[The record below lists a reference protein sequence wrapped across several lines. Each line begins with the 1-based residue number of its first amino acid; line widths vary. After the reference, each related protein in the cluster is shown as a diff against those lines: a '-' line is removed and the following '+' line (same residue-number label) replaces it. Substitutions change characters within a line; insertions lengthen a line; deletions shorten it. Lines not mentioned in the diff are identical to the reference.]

1 MAEKRSNWL
10 LDFLSMQVEVDKQ
23 ILEMFMA
30 VTDIFDEDIRESLE
44 LLDEIAE
51 KLENTKREWI
61 ESQQEVGEDR
71 FETSLS
77 YR

>member
-1 MAEKRSNWL
+1 
-10 LDFLSMQVEVDKQ
+10 MQVEVDKQ

-44 LLDEIAE
+44 LLDEVAE

-61 ESQQEVGEDR
+61 ESQEVGEDQ